1 MNRYSLLEPI
11 SFGSLQL
18 KNALIR
24 SATNEDMADP
34 NHSPSEK
41 SILFY
46 EELANYAGLIITGF
60 CFPSKKEMVKQ
71 HMIGLIS
78 EQQLPAYQRLCTCVH
93 DKGSRILLQIVA
105 GANFK
110 QRHPNDYSYEELQ
123 VLKASFLHCAQFALQ
138 AGFDGIQLHLAH
150 GYLLSLFLS
159 PKENQRKDVY
169 GNRPLLIVE
178 LINELR
184 AALPLS
190 FHISAKMHC
199 SDFDAEGMN
208 MHEALTYAKQFE
220 TAGLDSLE
228 ISGGNYRKL
237 NKQGFYYYE
246 AQAFADLLDIPVF
259 AVGGNS
265 DPKVMEYQF
274 SHSNLSALSISRAFT
289 NDPAFFHKHQKSGC
303 IRCGHCFSKDVPCIF
318 HQKHQ
323 LLFASD
329 FDGTLC
335 HDFQS
340 IDSKD
345 LNAIR
350 LYAKNNLFGLISGR
364 EPRSLF
370 KACEKFHIPF
380 DFIIAYGGGIAYD
393 IHGKILFEHLLDTP
407 DDALIAF
414 LKDTAAF
421 FTLYSKTSFWH
432 YQRKKSPLAKRFLQ
446 NTLQSYSMAADYHD
460 LQEICVISVFCE
472 DDFEA
477 ESLAVQIEQK
487 FPQYQAVA
495 NTLSIDISAK
505 GVSKEKAL
513 QAVCQHF
520 HIDPQRA
527 TAIGDSMNDCSMI
540 RSFNGFAIRGNP
552 QVEAVASDR
561 VDALHEAIALF
572 MKRYN

>member
-1 MNRYSLLEPI
+1 MKEHSLLDPI
-11 SFGSLQL
+11 TLGSLQL

-24 SATNEDMADP
+24 SATNEDMADMK
-34 NHSPSEK
+34 HSPSEK
-41 SILFY
+41 LILFY
-46 EELANYAGLIITGF
+46 EELAKYAGLIITGF

-71 HMIGLIS
+71 HMLGLIS

-93 DKGSRILLQIVA
+93 AKGSRILLQIVA

-110 QRHPNDYSYEELQ
+110 QRHPNDYSYQELQ
-123 VLKASFLHCAQFALQ
+123 ALKTSFLHCAQFALRS
-138 AGFDGIQLHLAH
+138 GFDGIQIHLAH

-159 PKENQRKDVY
+159 PKENQRKDIY
-169 GNRPLLIVE
+169 GNRPLFIIE
-178 LINELR
+178 LISELR
-184 AALPLS
+184 DALPSS

-208 MHEALTYAKQFE
+208 MHEALAYAKQFE
-220 TAGLDSLE
+220 AAGLDSLE
-228 ISGGNYRKL
+228 ISGGNYRTLK
-237 NKQGFYYYE
+237 KQGFYYYE
-246 AQAFADLLDIPVF
+246 AQVFADLLHIPVF
-259 AVGGNS
+259 AVGGNI

-274 SHSNLSALSISRAFT
+274 SRSNLSALSISRAFT
-289 NDPAFFHKHQKSGC
+289 NDPAFFHKQQKSSC
-303 IRCGHCFSKDVPCIF
+303 IRCGHCFSTDVPCILQ
-318 HQKHQ
+318 QKHQ

-340 IDSKD
+340 IDPKD
-345 LNAIR
+345 LDAIR
-350 LYAKNNLFGLISGR
+350 FYAKNNLFGLISGR

-370 KACEKFHIPF
+370 QACEKFHIPY

-407 DDALIAF
+407 VDALIAF
-414 LKDTAAF
+414 LKETAAF

-432 YQRKKSPLAKRFLQ
+432 YQRKKSLLAERFLQ
-446 NTLQSYSMAADYHD
+446 NALQSYPITADYHD

-472 DDFEA
+472 NDSEA
-477 ESLAVQIEQK
+477 ESLATLIEQK

-505 GVSKEKAL
+505 GVSKQKAL

-520 HIDPQRA
+520 HIDQQRA

-540 RSFNGFAIRGNP
+540 QAFHGFAIRGNP
-552 QVEAVASDR
+552 QVESVASSR
-561 VDALHEAIALF
+561 VDALHEAITLF
-572 MKRYN
+572 MEQNN